1 MDAVFGSANF
11 RTEII
16 WKRSSAHSDTRQG
29 RKQHG
34 RIHDVI
40 LFYTKTDDWVWNPV
54 YTRYDPDY
62 VQSNYRYV
70 EENTGR
76 RFKSTDLTAAK
87 PGGDTSYE
95 WKGRRPPEGR
105 YWAYSRENMEKLD
118 REGRIYYTRTG
129 NPRLKQYLDEMPGV
143 ALQDTWTDIPP
154 ISSQAAERLGY
165 PTQKPENLL
174 ERIVKSSSNKGDL
187 VLDPFCGCGTT
198 VAVAERLD
206 RDWIGIDIAH
216 LAIGL
221 MKHRLKDAF
230 GDEVDY
236 DVIGEPVAVAGA
248 KALADSDPYQFQ
260 WWALGLVGARPV
272 EQKKGAD
279 KGIDGRLYFHDEAR
293 GDTKQVIISVKA
305 GHTGVAHVRDLRGV
319 LDREKAEIGVPI
331 TMHDPT
337 RPMEREAAS
346 AGFYHSPG

>member
-1 MDAVFGSANF
+1 
-11 RTEII
+11 
-16 WKRSSAHSDTRQG
+16 
-29 RKQHG
+29 
-34 RIHDVI
+34 
-40 LFYTKTDDWVWNPV
+40 
-54 YTRYDPDY
+54 
-62 VQSNYRYV
+62 
-70 EENTGR
+70 
-76 RFKSTDLTAAK
+76 
-87 PGGDTSYE
+87 
-95 WKGRRPPEGR
+95 
-105 YWAYSRENMEKLD
+105 
-118 REGRIYYTRTG
+118 
-129 NPRLKQYLDEMPGV
+129 
-143 ALQDTWTDIPP
+143 
-154 ISSQAAERLGY
+154 
-165 PTQKPENLL
+165 
-174 ERIVKSSSNKGDL
+174 

-236 DVIGEPVAVAGA
+236 DVIGEPVAVTGA
-248 KALADSDPYQFQ
+248 KALAESDPYQVQ